1 MKILRKISLFAIIAI
16 TLFLSVY
23 TQSFAYAEG
32 TSYYYD
38 TSSVIADLNGGQEKP
53 ESEFFPERYLR
64 NIFKDSISDI
74 LQGNFNFLQDIWV
87 ISFIENGYGTD
98 KFGIYLY
105 VYNPNN
111 LDILTDSDK
120 NKVQFAACNSET
132 AVFSSDYV
140 KYNVVLLDKTENN
153 KYMKFKVDG
162 FLSLQS
168 SERYYAV
175 SGIELH
181 INGNANAT
189 EYPIGSVYHC
199 STRDGQ
205 TNIYR
210 ETLNTVQV
218 DCTHVCYRTDD
229 SEKGNGWSNQLS
241 ACYFSLPKEYSF
253 GNNPYGTLSEIKA
266 DFYLYYTKP
275 ILLLNNE
282 NLYYDFGL
290 AYALSTSSAEFQ
302 NNQFINCNDLSFGV
316 LGAVGANLAVY
327 PFGYNINDFNF
338 RSFFGSQYV
347 ECNGFL
353 VENNIDALYWLFCD
367 VNADF
372 DDEDYYFPAERL
384 ESFYD
389 TYKSFCGLNMFE
401 DRQYFEDNNI
411 SRCGFNY
418 GHNNHT
424 YSISKNPEEGAVLGY
439 ELIYHNN
446 DFWANFFDGI
456 FGYQAIQSVS
466 GIAPLVRVEY
476 EDARRDKVN
485 ALTDEQFSE
494 KYLVDKN
501 QVRDLRNKVITSTI
515 TGQEVWLFRYDCSE
529 YYGAKAKVYDKN
541 ISNNVYDGLVCQEPV
556 YLDWDILSFKFEQDY
571 FKDGTITKTTVPVNH
586 SPENVFSDLTRSAND
601 FPENC
606 KYESMFR
613 WLMLCGLAV
622 LFWYVI
628 TKISRNV
635 KGK

>member
-1 MKILRKISLFAIIAI
+1 MSKYIKTISLFVIILIMA
-16 TLFLSVY
+16 FMSVY
-23 TQSFAYAEG
+23 SSAFAYAEEY
-32 TSYYYD
+32 TTIEEEVPYD
-38 TSSVIADLNGGQEKP
+38 YETSSVMDDLNGGNKKLND
-53 ESEFFPERYLR
+53 YLF
-64 NIFKDSISDI
+64 NIFKDSVDNIES
-74 LQGNFNFLQDIWV
+74 GNFDFVQDIWV

-111 LDILTDSDK
+111 LDILTDSSK

-162 FLSLQS
+162 FLPLQS

-210 ETLNTVQV
+210 DTLSTVQV
-218 DCTHVCYRTDD
+218 DCTHVYYRTDD
-229 SEKGNGWSNQLS
+229 SEKGDGWSNQLS

-266 DFYLYYTKP
+266 DFDLYYTKP
-275 ILLLNNE
+275 ILLLNNQAVYNDFYSACGINVSSLIFQNSQFYE
-282 NLYYDFGL
+282 NLAFR
-290 AYALSTSSAEFQ
+290 STSEIDYYVS
-302 NNQFINCNDLSFGV
+302 V
-316 LGAVGANLAVY
+316 MGA
-327 PFGYNINDFNF
+327 GYIGHRTRPIGFNF
-338 RSFFGSQYV
+338 EDDNFNAY
-347 ECNGFL
+347 L
-353 VENNIDALYWLFCD
+353 YLIDSLNWVLCD
-367 VNADF
+367 TTADF
-372 DDEDYYFPAERL
+372 DNEYYYFPSENL
-384 ESFYD
+384 L
-389 TYKSFCGLNMFE
+389 TYYRDMNNRGLQFFE
-401 DRQYFEDNNI
+401 DYTYFDEHDI
-411 SRCGFNY
+411 SLCGFNY
-418 GHNNHT
+418 GHNTHT
-424 YSISKNPEEGAVLGY
+424 YSVSKNPEEGAVLGY
-439 ELIYHNN
+439 ELTF
-446 DFWANFFDGI
+446 DKQGFWESICEFFG
-456 FGYQAIQSVS
+456 GNAVQTTT

-476 EDARRDKVN
+476 ADLSLSDDV
-485 ALTDEQFSE
+485 FSE
-494 KYLVDKN
+494 KYLVAIQQVQGLKN
-501 QVRDLRNKVITSTI
+501 KLLSAGTS
-515 TGQEVWLFRYDCSE
+515 QEVWLFRYDCSE
-529 YYGAKAKVYDKN
+529 YYGAKAEVYDKN

-586 SPENVFSDLTRSAND
+586 SPENVFMDLTRSANN

-613 WLMLCGLAV
+613 WLMFCGLAV
-622 LFWYVI
+622 LFWYVL
-628 TKISRNV
+628 TKISRNI

>member
-1 MKILRKISLFAIIAI
+1 MKILRKISLFAFIAI
-16 TLFLSVY
+16 TLFMSVY
-23 TQSFAYAEG
+23 TQSFAYAEE
-32 TSYYYD
+32 TSYDYD

-53 ESEFFPERYLR
+53 ENEFFPERYLR

-111 LDILTDSDK
+111 LDILTDSSK

-132 AVFSSDYV
+132 AVFSFDYV

-168 SERYYAV
+168 SERYYAL

-189 EYPIGSVYHC
+189 EYSVGSVYHC

-218 DCTHVCYRTDD
+218 DCTHVYYRTDD
-229 SEKGNGWSNQLS
+229 SEKGDGWSNQLS

-266 DFYLYYTKP
+266 DFDLYYTKP

-282 NLYYDFGL
+282 SVYYDFGL
-290 AYALSTSSAEFQ
+290 AYALSTSSSEFR
-302 NNQFINCNDLSFGV
+302 NNQSLMNLSFRALSSITSGWE
-316 LGAVGANLAVY
+316 GGT
-327 PFGYNINDFNF
+327 YNYGPYYNF
-338 RSFFGSQYV
+338 YYW
-347 ECNGFL
+347 
-353 VENNIDALYWLFCD
+353 ENHGITYSVDNKLDALCWLFCD
-367 VNADF
+367 VNANF
-372 DDEDYYFPAERL
+372 DNEDYYFPAENL
-384 ESFYD
+384 ESYYEL
-389 TYKSFCGLNMFE
+389 YKSFCLSQGFDMF
-401 DRQYFEDNNI
+401 QSSGYFENNRI
-411 SRCGFNY
+411 SLCGFNY
-418 GHNNHT
+418 GHNTHT
-424 YSISKNPEEGAVLGY
+424 YSVSKNPEEGAVLGY
-439 ELIYHNN
+439 ELTF
-446 DFWANFFDGI
+446 DRQGFWESI
-456 FGYQAIQSVS
+456 LESFGSNQTQTVS
-466 GIAPLVRVEY
+466 NVAPLVRVEY
-476 EDARRDKVN
+476 ADMSLSEDA
-485 ALTDEQFSE
+485 FSE
-494 KYLVDKN
+494 KYLVAKQQVQGLKN
-501 QVRDLRNKVITSTI
+501 KLLSAGTS
-515 TGQEVWLFRYDCSE
+515 QEVWLFRYDCSE
-529 YYGAKAKVYDKN
+529 YYGAKAEVYDKN
-541 ISNNVYDGLVCQEPV
+541 ISNNKFDGLVCQEPV
-556 YLDWDILSFKFEQDY
+556 YLDWDILSFKFEQENFD
-571 FKDGTITKTTVPVNH
+571 DHTITKTTVPVNH
-586 SPENVFSDLTRSAND
+586 SPENVFSDLTRSANNFD
-601 FPENC
+601 LGSGC
-606 KYESMFR
+606 QYESMFR
-613 WLMLCGLAV
+613 WLMFCGLAV

-628 TKISRNV
+628 TKIARRV